1 MLKEKI
7 EVEVSSEVGGLEAVI
22 IHTPGPEVEN
32 MTPQNAERALY
43 SDILNLSEASKEYKQ
58 FKEVLKM
65 HSTVLEVKDLLCEVL
80 KNDAVKDSLLT
91 KICANENIYGCKN
104 EFLALKPSELAKA
117 LIQGVELKKNTLTN
131 YLSNERYML
140 SPLHNFFFTRDTSAC
155 INKKVIVSRM
165 ANVVREREALIMEA
179 IFNYHPKIQ
188 ATTHNPVSEIN
199 FDKNITIEGGDVL
212 VARNDVLIVG
222 NSIRTS
228 AQAVDYILE
237 KIKPLGTK
245 RHIIVQELPYTPES
259 FIHLDMVF
267 TFLSPN
273 EVMIYE
279 PVVMNPNQ
287 FKTILITIKNSYVSI
302 NEHRN
307 ILEVLSML
315 SFKVEPILCGG
326 NTDPWIQEREQW
338 HSGANFFAMGPGKLI
353 SYGRNVYTLEEMNK
367 NGYEIIKARDLV
379 SKKRDVNDYS
389 KYVVTINSSELSRGG
404 GGCRCMTLP
413 IRRKSIAT

>member
-1 MLKEKI
+1 VLKEKI
-7 EVEVSSEVGGLEAVI
+7 EVEVSSEVGELEAVI

-58 FKEVLKM
+58 FKEVLKL
-65 HSTVLEVKDLLCEVL
+65 HSNVLEVNDLLTDVL
-80 KNDAVKDSLLT
+80 KNDSVKDSLLT
-91 KICANENIYGCKN
+91 KICSNENIFSCKN
-104 EFLALKPSELAKA
+104 EFNGLKPTELSKA
-117 LIQGVELKKNTLTN
+117 LIQGVKLKKNTLTN

-155 INKKVIVSRM
+155 INKKVIISRM

-179 IFNYHPKIQ
+179 IFNYHPNIK
-188 ATTHNPVSEIN
+188 ATTHNPVSEVN
-199 FDKNITIEGGDVL
+199 FNKNITIEGGDVL

-222 NSIRTS
+222 NSIRTTS
-228 AQAVDYILE
+228 QAIDFILD
-237 KIKPLGTK
+237 KIKSLGTK
-245 RHIIVQELPYTPES
+245 RHIIVQELPETPES

-267 TFLSPN
+267 TFLSQN

-279 PVVMNPNQ
+279 PVIMNPNQ
-287 FKTILITIKNSYVSI
+287 FKTILISVENGEVSI

-307 ILEVLSML
+307 ILEVLSIL
-315 SFKVEPILCGG
+315 KFDVKPIHCGG
-326 NTDPWIQEREQW
+326 NTDSWIQEREQW
-338 HSGANFFAMGPGKLI
+338 HSGANFFAMGEGKLI

-367 NGYEIIKARDLV
+367 NGYEILKARDV
-379 SKKRDVNDYS
+379 IGKKCEISDYD
-389 KYVVTINSSELSRGG
+389 KYVITINSSELSRGG

-413 IRRKSIAT
+413 IRRKPV